1 MCQVYP
7 FRYSIQHSAIRSK
20 YVTAN
25 YYLYLL
31 CYCVITGT
39 TLRKL
44 PLDNFTLTEILRL
57 HILASGAQGNM
68 ANAKFRY
75 QQRGGYMPIDD
86 AGLDFKKREPDIVN
100 KLAVENIYDLPPSK

>member
-1 MCQVYP
+1 M
-7 FRYSIQHSAIRSK
+7 
-20 YVTAN
+20 
-25 YYLYLL
+25 L
-31 CYCVITGT
+31 ITDVGT

-86 AGLDFKKREPDIVN
+86 AGLDFKKREPEIVS
-100 KLAVENIYDLPPSK
+100 KLAIENIYDLSPGKKILIKLKYFVIYSYMKIMI